1 MTKPYYKLNIDIA
14 GAIKPDFDVSAF
26 GIEKDWVWPFFDND
40 IKDIFNPQWIKYMS
54 DMGLNV
60 HEGTIFYKIPNLPAT
75 NHIHID
81 SIPTNPWKL
90 CYYGINWLMD
100 LKHASPKFGKISMTG
115 NNQDDSAMLWYHQSD
130 YPVTKLTIKQDGHDR
145 IVNYFSAEYK
155 SISDRVTIG
164 EDVYLVQTSTPHT
177 VETKTSHRLAMSL
190 RNVFNDD
197 HDLNWDT
204 IVEKMKPWI
213 I

>member
-1 MTKPYYKLNIDIA
+1 
-14 GAIKPDFDVSAF
+14 
-26 GIEKDWVWPFFDND
+26 
-40 IKDIFNPQWIKYMS
+40 
-54 DMGLNV
+54 
-60 HEGTIFYKIPNLPAT
+60 
-75 NHIHID
+75 
-81 SIPTNPWKL
+81 
-90 CYYGINWLMD
+90 
-100 LKHASPKFGKISMTG
+100 MTG

-177 VETKTSHRLAMSL
+177 VETKTSHRLALSL